1 MGTKKTMRLSATY
14 AAENLLPELLA
25 ARALPFANKIDE
37 ILLSSDPNAV
47 ARRMSLIT
55 FAIRLIS
62 AAIMFGSQ
70 IILARWMGEFEF
82 GIFVLVWTS
91 AVIVGSLSNFGFST
105 TLVRYIPQY
114 HGSGSKD
121 ELRGIMLTGRLF
133 ALVAASLIAAT
144 GIGLILL
151 FSDSIGG
158 YYVMP
163 FILGALTLP
172 MIALGDTLE
181 GMARAHSWPIK
192 ALSPTYVV
200 RPTLLLV
207 FMLCAIAAGL
217 KPEAKTALLA
227 AIVATYLTT
236 IIQLL
241 SITGSVDRILPDG
254 PKANNYGEWASVSFP
269 IFLVEGFLFLIT
281 NADVLLVGVFLPP
294 DKVAVYYAAAKTLML
309 VHFVYFA
316 VKAGVAQRYSQL
328 IHFGET
334 TELEQ
339 FARSSARWTFWP
351 SLVVGLVVLVLG
363 KFLLSLF
370 GETFT
375 QGYPLLFIL
384 IIGVVLRASIGP
396 AESLLNMSGNE
407 RICAVIF
414 GLTLMLSV
422 ALAITF
428 IPLYGLNGAAFA
440 VTIAMTF
447 ETLALAVVVSQRLK
461 IRVSVFADL
470 LPSREKG
477 KE

>member
-1 MGTKKTMRLSATY
+1 MGTDLLMRLTATN
-14 AAENLLPELLA
+14 AAANLLPELLA
-25 ARALPFANKIDE
+25 ARVLPFAEKIDE
-37 ILLSSDPNAV
+37 IISSNEPNAV

-62 AAIMFGSQ
+62 AAIVFGSQ
-70 IILARWMGEFEF
+70 IILARWMGDFEF
-82 GIFVLVWTS
+82 GIFVLVWTT

-114 HGSGSKD
+114 RGSGSID

-133 ALVAASLIAAT
+133 ALAAATLIAAL
-144 GIGLILL
+144 GVCLIML
-151 FSDSIGG
+151 FSSHMES
-158 YYVMP
+158 YYVAP

-172 MIALGDTLE
+172 MISLGDTLE

-207 FMLCAIAAGL
+207 FMLAAIIAGF
-217 KPEAKTALLA
+217 KPEAKTALIA
-227 AIVATYLTT
+227 AILATYLTT
-236 IIQLL
+236 VFQLL
-241 SITGSVDRILPDG
+241 SVTNSVDRILPDG
-254 PKANNYGEWASVSFP
+254 PKTNNYSEWAAVSLP

-281 NADVLLVGVFLPP
+281 NADVLLVGVFLEP

-328 IHFGET
+328 IHLGDRV
-334 TELEQ
+334 ELEQ
-339 FARSSARWTFWP
+339 FVRSSARWTFWP
-351 SLVVGLVVLVLG
+351 SLAVGIVVLVLG

-384 IIGVVLRASIGP
+384 IVGVVLRASIGP

-407 RICAVIF
+407 RVCALIF
-414 GLTLMLSV
+414 GLTLMISVGLAMALIPSYGLTGAAVSV
-422 ALAITF
+422 A
-428 IPLYGLNGAAFA
+428 
-440 VTIAMTF
+440 IAMTF
-447 ETLALAVVVSQRLK
+447 ETLALVIIVWQRLNIK
-461 IRVSVFADL
+461 ISVFADL
-470 LPSREKG
+470 LPSRVKG
-477 KE
+477 NQ

>member
-1 MGTKKTMRLSATY
+1 MRLTATY
-14 AAENLLPELLA
+14 AAANLLPELLA
-25 ARALPFANKIDE
+25 ARVLPFAEKIDE
-37 ILLSSDPNAV
+37 IISSNEPNAV

-62 AAIMFGSQ
+62 AAIVFGSQ
-70 IILARWMGEFEF
+70 IILARWMGDFEF
-82 GIFVLVWTS
+82 GIFVLVWTT

-114 HGSGSKD
+114 RGSDSVK

-133 ALVAASLIAAT
+133 ALAAASFIAAL
-144 GIGLILL
+144 GVGLIML
-151 FSDSIGG
+151 FSKHMES
-158 YYVMP
+158 YYVAP

-172 MIALGDTLE
+172 MISLGDTLE

-192 ALSPTYVV
+192 ALSPTYIV
-200 RPTLLLV
+200 RPALLLV
-207 FMLCAIAAGL
+207 FMLGAIVAGFQ
-217 KPEAKTALLA
+217 PEAKTALIA
-227 AIVATYLTT
+227 AILATYLTT
-236 IIQLL
+236 IFQLL
-241 SITGSVDRILPDG
+241 SVTNSVDRILPDG
-254 PKANNYGEWASVSFP
+254 PKTNNYSEWAAVSLP

-281 NADVLLVGVFLPP
+281 NADVLLVGVFLEP

-328 IHFGET
+328 IHLGDKV
-334 TELEQ
+334 ELEQ
-339 FARSSARWTFWP
+339 FVRSSARWTFWP
-351 SLVVGLVVLVLG
+351 SLAVGIVVLVLG

-414 GLTLMLSV
+414 GLTLMISVGLAIVLIPQYGLIGAATSV
-422 ALAITF
+422 A
-428 IPLYGLNGAAFA
+428 
-440 VTIAMTF
+440 IAMTF
-447 ETLALAVVVSQRLK
+447 ETIALVLVVWQRLQIK
-461 IRVSVFADL
+461 ISVFADL
-470 LPSREKG
+470 LPSKA
-477 KE
+477 KANL